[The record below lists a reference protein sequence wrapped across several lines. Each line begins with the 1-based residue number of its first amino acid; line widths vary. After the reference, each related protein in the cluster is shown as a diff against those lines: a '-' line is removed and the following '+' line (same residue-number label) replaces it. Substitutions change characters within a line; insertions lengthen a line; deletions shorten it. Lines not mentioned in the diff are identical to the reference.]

1 MSAVAHIKEYKTGR
15 FYTDEFRGDMSW
27 NGWEHNNLLRN
38 EGNGA
43 DGIPRFT
50 DVASSLGADDDR
62 DARGVAIAD
71 FDNDGDLD
79 IVVNHNPGGTGDRER
94 ARARY
99 LENEIGD
106 RRQWLA
112 VELVGAERN
121 RDAIGATVAASAG
134 DLKQLRQVTAGSSY
148 AAQHSERLYFGLGE
162 HTVVDTLEV
171 RWPSGLTEE
180 FAGLASRTLVRITE
194 GQGLEVLALPGTARI
209 DDLTATRAD

>member
-15 FYTDEFRGDMSW
+15 FYTDEFRGLSSW

-43 DGIPRFT
+43 DGVPRFT

-79 IVVNHNPGGTGDRER
+79 IVVNHSPGDTDDPLR
-94 ARARY
+94 AGASF
-99 LENEIGD
+99 LENEIGN

-112 VELVGAERN
+112 VELVGSQRN
-121 RDAIGATVAASAG
+121 RDAIGARVVVRSG
-134 DLKQLRQVTAGSSY
+134 ELEQLRQSNAGSSY
-148 AAQHSERLYFGLGE
+148 AAQHSQRLYFGLGE
-162 HTVVDTLEV
+162 HTVIDKLEV
-171 RWPSGLTEE
+171 HWPSGLSEE
-180 FAGLASRTLVRITE
+180 FSNLESRTLVRITE
-194 GQGLEVLALPGTARI
+194 GQGLEVLSLPGVEPRDSANGSRL
-209 DDLTATRAD
+209 D